1 MKIVVNYNDNR
12 WKKYK
17 IDFNKIA
24 NAAAVGAG
32 KNAEASIILTNDA
45 EIHKLNKQYRG
56 FDKPT
61 NVLSFETGDST
72 LLGDIF
78 ISFDT
83 VMREARENDKSFEDH
98 AAHMVVHGILHLL
111 GYDHIEDTDAD
122 KMESLEIKVLK
133 KLGIANPYSDEK
145 ISPKRNWIQ
154 YLLLFGLGAISSLGY
169 APFNLWWAT
178 LLGIGGAYYL
188 TIRNL
193 DNGNRNRFWKSLLQ
207 IMPFSAA
214 YAVGMFW
221 WVLNSIFVVPEL
233 AQQFAIWTLPGI
245 LGIGIFGGF
254 VLAIPFVA
262 ISCVRLKHA
271 CRPFLFA
278 CTWTIILW
286 LREWLLTGF
295 PWNPLANITMPFPYI
310 SNSMSLWGALG
321 LTFILAGLIA
331 SVVELI
337 KNKTYVHL
345 IIFSLLMSVGI
356 FAGYKNIEKSAY
368 TVNENTS
375 VIRIVQPA
383 ASAEEK
389 ATHSREQAI
398 ANAERN
404 IQNLVRLASADPSP
418 VDLYVFPETSYPYL
432 ISNYDLP
439 LAQILNAPVV
449 IGATSYSRGNYY
461 NSLLIANARG
471 EIEKLYSK
479 SHLVPF
485 GEYRPFGDIIPT
497 PGQLTPGD
505 GAEIL
510 RAADIN
516 FAPAICYEIVFS
528 DSLVKSGDT
537 KPDMIINI
545 TNDTWFGKTPGS
557 YQHLDMVRR
566 YAIESGLPIVRSNYS
581 GISAFINADGSVV
594 SSLPIGVAGSLDG
607 QVGGDHSTIY
617 RRVGRDLW
625 MLIILLFSTVCV
637 ISKRGFRWKD

>member
-61 NVLSFETGDST
+61 NVLSFETGDAA

-83 VMREARENDKSFEDH
+83 VMREAVGNDKSFEDH
-98 AAHMVVHGILHLL
+98 TAHMVVHGILHLL

-193 DNGNRNRFWKSLLQ
+193 DSGNRNRFWKSLLQ
-207 IMPFSAA
+207 VMPFSAA
-214 YAVGMFW
+214 YAIGMFW

-262 ISCVRLKHA
+262 IRCVRLKPA

-321 LTFILAGLIA
+321 LTFVLAGLIA
-331 SVVELI
+331 SVAEFI
-337 KNKTYVHL
+337 KSKTYVHL
-345 IIFSLLMSVGI
+345 IIFSLLISVGI
-356 FAGYKNIEKSAY
+356 FAGYKNIEKSVY
-368 TVNENTS
+368 TVNENTP

-383 ASAEEK
+383 ASASDK

-404 IQNLVRLASADPSP
+404 IQNLVRLATADPSP

-449 IGATSYSRGNYY
+449 IGATSYNRGNYY

-471 EIEKLYSK
+471 EIEKIYSK

-528 DSLVKSGDT
+528 DSLVKNGDT

-617 RRVGRDLW
+617 RMIGRDLW